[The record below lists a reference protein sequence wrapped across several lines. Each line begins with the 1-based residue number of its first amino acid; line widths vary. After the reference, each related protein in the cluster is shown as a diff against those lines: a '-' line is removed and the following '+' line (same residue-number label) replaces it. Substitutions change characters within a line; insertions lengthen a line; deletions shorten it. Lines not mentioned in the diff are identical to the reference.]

1 MSIYFILR
9 RRHPG
14 VSEIFPDGM
23 DSLSVQ
29 HIAVVVRAMQDAFDS
44 IQPYPQTRAGQGLHR
59 RSEVIKE
66 GLNLPPMNVAARW
79 LTKESANDVFV
90 FVAHG

>member
-1 MSIYFILR
+1 MSTYFILR

-14 VSEIFPDGM
+14 VSKIFPDGV

-44 IQPYPQTRAGQGLHR
+44 IQPYPQTRA
-59 RSEVIKE
+59 
-66 GLNLPPMNVAARW
+66 
-79 LTKESANDVFV
+79 
-90 FVAHG
+90 